1 MSPSP
6 IAWLLYSP
14 VRFISVVV
22 AAVLVLAAIAVL
34 GLRDATPASSGHNTP
49 QASTPEGPPRS
60 TGVAISSGHS
70 DDEGK
75 AIGRAARRTVAR
87 FLDSYLAPTSR
98 RELDRLRPMATP
110 DLWNGLKV
118 ADPRN
123 MPRGPV
129 ENVEKEADGAFTATF
144 VVTLPRDQLAVA
156 VVAGPDGLLV
166 SSVELVTP

>member
-1 MSPSP
+1 MSPRP
-6 IAWLLYSP
+6 VAWLLYSP
-14 VRFISVVV
+14 VRLISVVV

-34 GLRDATPASSGHNTP
+34 GLRDSTPASTGHNT

-110 DLWNGLKV
+110 DLWNGLKI

-123 MPRGPV
+123 MPRGPMQKM
-129 ENVEKEADGAFTATF
+129 EKEADGAFTANF
-144 VVTLPRDQLAVA
+144 VVTLPRDQLAIA
-156 VVAGPDGLLV
+156 VVAGPDGLLI
-166 SSVELVTP
+166 SSVEPVTP